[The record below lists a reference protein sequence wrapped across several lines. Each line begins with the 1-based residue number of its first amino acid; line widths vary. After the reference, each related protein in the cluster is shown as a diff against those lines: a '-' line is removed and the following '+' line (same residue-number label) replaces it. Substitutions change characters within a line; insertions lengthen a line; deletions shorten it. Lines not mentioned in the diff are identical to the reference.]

1 MIIRLKSFF
10 HFDVAKI
17 FDDSQIE
24 LARDRPNLRN
34 LLEEV
39 ARKTDGKVQ
48 IIDSQANEIDAEY
61 FVLVNGKES
70 QALSQGLETVLHDG
84 DEVGIGMMH
93 FWGGG

>member
-1 MIIRLKSFF
+1 MRIRLRSFF

-17 FDDSQIE
+17 FDDSQID
-24 LARDRPNLRN
+24 LAGDRPTLKS

-39 ARKTDGKVQ
+39 ARKTDGKVP
-48 IIDSQANEIDAEY
+48 IIAPEANEIDAEY

-70 QALSQGLETVLHDG
+70 QALPQGLETALHDG